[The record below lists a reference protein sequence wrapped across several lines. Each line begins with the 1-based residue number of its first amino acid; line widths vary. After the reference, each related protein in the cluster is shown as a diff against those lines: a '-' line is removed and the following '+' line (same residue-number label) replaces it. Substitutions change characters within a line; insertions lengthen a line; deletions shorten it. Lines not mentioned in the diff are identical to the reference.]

1 MSVSMMNIS
10 GTINYPCIVCG
21 KAVHSDSRAVECERC
36 LEWCHVGCGM
46 SISNTTYANAVQV
59 PHPFKIAIMVEHA
72 LFKIRCLI
80 VGSSHVVVQ
89 QFPGLRADFLLS
101 VLPRLCLNDFDV
113 IFCIVGSNDILTK
126 GGRLAMESRAA
137 IQRKMRQIHGLLSG
151 DNRRVVM
158 SAILPRAFSYTSLY
172 DRSSASLFNRIA
184 RLINAGLGDN
194 LTRTPS
200 LWHRRT
206 AKASALRQVRI
217 CTREYYVA
225 LDSLK
230 DAKYVC
236 PTFDEA
242 LNACISPNGFSS
254 AYTIQALATVI
265 GIPIRAIYPR
275 MPGTW
280 KYVVDELNQVY
291 LPRGHQ
297 EREKEVVIMWTRM
310 GAPAPGNIWTANH
323 FVPIVPDVT
332 RSLPSQLAT
341 STPMRKRFQNSFIN
355 MNFSSTGST
364 MDTASEIGHTAVADE
379 DVDDGH
385 GSLTEDRQS
394 PVFGSSTIKKAP
406 EIGRTGVADELADDG
421 QNSPTDNRL
430 SPVFGSSTIDKAP
443 ETGRTAVADELAD
456 DGQNSPTEDRLS
468 PVFGS
473 LFSTSGEEKRTAP
486 VPEHFDDN
494 HMRMPEELCDI
505 VTISS
510 DESSDEGLI
519 VKDNAVKVEV
529 YVNENLHPLPDSK
542 FLDMDDVINMLKD
555 DNLVAVDRI
564 PRGDKSNVYAVV
576 DFKNNRDRKN
586 RERMNNFS
594 DDCGAWSKTP
604 SPKSAYLISGLT
616 RKVLA
621 VKGGLYGKYVKIERG
636 NLSHCIP
643 NQSRKAF

>member
-1 MSVSMMNIS
+1 
-10 GTINYPCIVCG
+10 
-21 KAVHSDSRAVECERC
+21 
-36 LEWCHVGCGM
+36 
-46 SISNTTYANAVQV
+46 
-59 PHPFKIAIMVEHA
+59 MVEHA

-206 AKASALRQVRI
+206 AKASALSIRIAELWSVSVVWSGVTWDVACPSATRRTRTPYKLRQVRI

-275 MPGTW
+275 MPG
-280 KYVVDELNQVY
+280 KSES
-291 LPRGHQ
+291 
-297 EREKEVVIMWTRM
+297 ERNRLFNK
-310 GAPAPGNIWTANH
+310 
-323 FVPIVPDVT
+323 F
-332 RSLPSQLAT
+332 L
-341 STPMRKRFQNSFIN
+341 
-355 MNFSSTGST
+355 
-364 MDTASEIGHTAVADE
+364 
-379 DVDDGH
+379 
-385 GSLTEDRQS
+385 
-394 PVFGSSTIKKAP
+394 KAP
-406 EIGRTGVADELADDG
+406 IIDPRHITSSNGYLTVKASAGRV
-421 QNSPTDNRL
+421 
-430 SPVFGSSTIDKAP
+430 
-443 ETGRTAVADELAD
+443 
-456 DGQNSPTEDRLS
+456 
-468 PVFGS
+468 
-473 LFSTSGEEKRTAP
+473 
-486 VPEHFDDN
+486 
-494 HMRMPEELCDI
+494 
-505 VTISS
+505 
-510 DESSDEGLI
+510 
-519 VKDNAVKVEV
+519 VE
-529 YVNENLHPLPDSK
+529 
-542 FLDMDDVINMLKD
+542 
-555 DNLVAVDRI
+555 
-564 PRGDKSNVYAVV
+564 
-576 DFKNNRDRKN
+576 
-586 RERMNNFS
+586 
-594 DDCGAWSKTP
+594 
-604 SPKSAYLISGLT
+604 
-616 RKVLA
+616 
-621 VKGGLYGKYVKIERG
+621 
-636 NLSHCIP
+636 
-643 NQSRKAF
+643 